1 MTEQLQA
8 QIDRLLGDRDALAAY
23 IDEHEMLV
31 RAVHAMPQMFYVVKD
46 DKLLFCNRQLA
57 EFYDL
62 PEGMT
67 AAGTSWS
74 AMMQAMLETHLPDQA
89 TLVDDMKAETLR
101 QIREKGKFNISWA
114 LEDGKH
120 LLIEAIEG
128 CDDQIIVTYSDIS
141 VLKNAQ
147 RKAEAAEKAKA
158 AFLANMSHEIR
169 TPMNGVMGMA
179 ELLCSTALDETQSTY
194 ASTILKSGEALLTI
208 INDILDFSKIDAGQ
222 LKLHPAPFSIAE
234 AVEDVA
240 LLISSRV
247 LEKNLELAV
256 RVQPD
261 LPAMFVG
268 DAGRLRQIITNL
280 MGNAAKFTDKGH
292 ILADLSGE
300 PTEGG
305 YKLTFKIEDTG
316 MGIPEEKC
324 ATIFDK
330 FSQVDDSATRKHE
343 GTGLGLAISASLVEL
358 MGGEIGVES
367 KVGEGSTFWF
377 SIVLPDHQGEE
388 KAALAPVDLSGARI
402 AVIDDNA
409 VNRKILKE
417 QLASWGFECAL
428 YKNAQEGLVALRD
441 AETGKPDLLILD
453 HHMPGMTGAD
463 LAMVLRADP
472 GFNDLPIVMLTSV
485 DEAAGGAGFMSLGV
499 NAHLTKPAR
508 AARLFETIVRVL
520 HEKPNAENSSAE
532 NPAPG
537 PETQSAA
544 QPEAQS
550 ATPER
555 PEPALPASSGGLDIL
570 VAEDN
575 EVNRLV
581 LTHILK
587 ETGLSYKIALNGRE
601 ALALFAEC
609 QPSVILMDVSMP
621 EMNGF
626 EAAKAIREAE
636 GESGQHTPIIAITAH
651 ALKDDKEKCLA
662 AGMDDYVSKPISA
675 ARLRER
681 LDHWMRVATEAA
693 A

>member
-1 MTEQLQA
+1 MTKQRQA
-8 QIDRLLGDRDALAAY
+8 EIDHLLRDRDALTAFV
-23 IDEHEMLV
+23 DEHEMLV
-31 RAVHAMPQMFYVVKD
+31 RAVHTMPQMFYVVKD

-67 AAGTSWS
+67 AAGTPWS
-74 AMMQAMLETHLPDQA
+74 VMMQAMLETHLPDQA

-128 CDDQIIVTYSDIS
+128 SDGQIIVTYSDIS

-179 ELLCSTALDETQSTY
+179 ELLCSTTLDETQSTY

-234 AVEDVA
+234 AIEDVA

-280 MGNAAKFTDKGH
+280 MGNAAKFTDEGH

-300 PTEGG
+300 ATEGG

-316 MGIPEEKC
+316 IGIPSEKC

-367 KVGEGSTFWF
+367 QPGEGSTFWF
-377 SIVLPDHQGEE
+377 SIVLPVHHGEE

-472 GFNDLPIVMLTSV
+472 TFNDLPIVMLTSV

-520 HEKPNAENSSAE
+520 HEKPNAENPASEPSEPAARSA
-532 NPAPG
+532 P
-537 PETQSAA
+537 QSAA
-544 QPEAQS
+544 PEKSEPAQPE
-550 ATPER
+550 
-555 PEPALPASSGGLDIL
+555 SSGGLDIL

-601 ALALFAEC
+601 ALALYAEC
-609 QPSVILMDVSMP
+609 QPSVILMDISMP

-636 GESGQHTPIIAITAH
+636 AESGLHTPIIAITAH

-675 ARLRER
+675 ARLKDR

>member
-1 MTEQLQA
+1 MTRQR
-8 QIDRLLGDRDALAAY
+8 QIDIDSLLGDRDAIAALA
-23 IDEHEMLV
+23 DEHEMLV
-31 RAVHAMPQMFYVVKD
+31 TAVHAMPQMFYIVKD

-62 PEGMT
+62 PEGVT
-67 AAGTSWS
+67 AAGTPWNV
-74 AMMQAMLETHLPDQA
+74 MMKAMLETHLPGKA
-89 TLVDDMKAETLR
+89 SLVDEMKNETLR
-101 QIREKGKFNISWA
+101 QIREKGKFRISWS
-114 LEDGKH
+114 LENDRH
-120 LLIEAIEG
+120 LLIEAIEDEDG
-128 CDDQIIVTYSDIS
+128 AIIVTYSDIS

-147 RKAEAAEKAKA
+147 RRAEAAEKAKA

-179 ELLCSTALDETQSTY
+179 ELLSLTTLDETQATY

-247 LEKNLELAV
+247 VEKDLELAV

-261 LPAMFVG
+261 LPGMFVG

-280 MGNAAKFTDKGH
+280 MGNAAKFTDEGH

-300 PTEGG
+300 PAEGG
-305 YKLTFKIEDTG
+305 YKLTFRIEDTG
-316 MGIPEEKC
+316 IGIPEDKC
-324 ATIFDK
+324 ANIFDK

-343 GTGLGLAISASLVEL
+343 GTGLGLAISASLVHL
-358 MGGEIGVES
+358 MGGEIGVTS
-367 KVGEGSTFWF
+367 TPGEGSTFWF
-377 SIVLPDHQGEE
+377 SITLPVHEEEE
-388 KAALAPVDLSGARI
+388 KPALAPVDLSGARI

-409 VNRKILKE
+409 VNRQILKE
-417 QLASWGFECAL
+417 QLTSWGFDSAL
-428 YKNAQEGLVALRD
+428 YESAQEGLVALRD
-441 AETGKPDLLILD
+441 EKAGLPDLVILD

-463 LAMVLRADP
+463 LAMIVRADP
-472 GFNDLPIVMLTSV
+472 TLKDLPIVMLTSV
-485 DEAAGGAGFMSLGV
+485 DEATGGAGFMSLGV

-508 AARLFETIVRVL
+508 ASRLFETVVRVL
-520 HEKPNAENSSAE
+520 QEKAGAQNAAAE
-532 NPAPG
+532 PKQATQEPASEPG
-537 PETQSAA
+537 APEPKPSQKAE
-544 QPEAQS
+544 P
-550 ATPER
+550 ATP
-555 PEPALPASSGGLDIL
+555 SSGLDVL

-581 LTHILK
+581 ITHILK
-587 ETGLSYKIALNGRE
+587 EAGVSFKIAHNGRE
-601 ALALFAEC
+601 ALALYAEQ

-626 EAAKAIREAE
+626 DAARAIREAE
-636 GESGQHTPIIAITAH
+636 AESGRHTPIIAITAH

-662 AGMDDYVSKPISA
+662 AGMDDYISKPLSA
-675 ARLRER
+675 ARLKER
-681 LDHWMRVATEAA
+681 LTHWMRVAAQAA

>member
-1 MTEQLQA
+1 MMTTQRQA
-8 QIDRLLGDRDALAAY
+8 DIDRLLGDRDAVAAL
-23 IDEHEMLV
+23 IHEHEMLV
-31 RAVHAMPQMFYVVKD
+31 NAVHAMPQMFYIVKD

-62 PEGMT
+62 PEGVT
-67 AAGTSWS
+67 AAGTPWS
-74 AMMQAMLETHLPDQA
+74 VMLKALLARHAAADAPQVET
-89 TLVDDMKAETLR
+89 MKAETLR
-101 QIREKGKFNISWA
+101 QIRDRGKFRISWNVG
-114 LEDGKH
+114 EDRH
-120 LLIEAIEG
+120 FLIEAIEYG
-128 CDDQIIVTYSDIS
+128 DGAIIVTYSDIS

-179 ELLCSTALDETQSTY
+179 ELLCSTTLDETQSTY

-234 AVEDVA
+234 AIEDVA

-247 LEKNLELAV
+247 LEKDLELAV

-280 MGNAAKFTDKGH
+280 MGNAAKFTDEGH

-300 PTEGG
+300 PSEGG
-305 YKLTFKIEDTG
+305 YKLTFRIEDTG
-316 MGIPEEKC
+316 IGIPEEKC

-330 FSQVDDSATRKHE
+330 FSQVDDSATRRHE
-343 GTGLGLAISASLVEL
+343 GTGLGLAISASLVHL
-358 MGGEIGVES
+358 MGGEIGVTS
-367 KVGEGSTFWF
+367 KQGEGSTFWF
-377 SIVLPDHQGEE
+377 SITLPVHEDEE
-388 KAALAPVDLSGARI
+388 KPALAPVDLSGARV

-409 VNRKILKE
+409 VNREILKE
-417 QLASWGFECAL
+417 QLASWGFDCAL
-428 YKNAQEGLVALRD
+428 YKSAQEGLVALRD
-441 AETGKPDLLILD
+441 KQAGPPDLIILD

-463 LAMVLRADP
+463 LAMIVRADP
-472 GFNDLPIVMLTSV
+472 ALKDLPIVMLTSV
-485 DEAAGGAGFMSLGV
+485 DEATGGAGFMSLGV

-508 AARLFETIVRVL
+508 ASRLFETVVRVL
-520 HEKPNAENSSAE
+520 QEKAGAKV
-532 NPAPG
+532 
-537 PETQSAA
+537 TQE
-544 QPEAQS
+544 PEAQTPKAERKS
-550 ATPER
+550 ADSAPEG
-555 PEPALPASSGGLDIL
+555 PIKSDPAPQISGGLDIL

-581 LTHILK
+581 ITHILR
-587 ETGLSYKIALNGRE
+587 EAGVSFKIAYNGRE
-601 ALALFAEC
+601 ALALYAEH
-609 QPSVILMDVSMP
+609 QPSVILMDISMP

-626 EAAKAIREAE
+626 EAAKAIRESE
-636 GESGQHTPIIAITAH
+636 EETGLYTPIIALTAH

-662 AGMDDYVSKPISA
+662 AGMDDYISKPISP
-675 ARLRER
+675 ARLKER
-681 LDHWMRVATEAA
+681 LDHWMRVAAEAA

>member
-1 MTEQLQA
+1 MTRQRQA
-8 QIDRLLGDRDALAAY
+8 DIDRLLGDRDAIAAL
-23 IDEHEMLV
+23 IHEHEMLV
-31 RAVHAMPQMFYVVKD
+31 NAVHAMPQMFYIVKD

-62 PEGMT
+62 PEGVT
-67 AAGTSWS
+67 AAGTPWS
-74 AMMQAMLETHLPDQA
+74 VMLKAMLATHLPDDPA
-89 TLVDDMKAETLR
+89 HVDAMKAETLR
-101 QIREKGKFNISWA
+101 QIRDRGKFRISWA
-114 LEDGKH
+114 LEDDRH
-120 LLIEAIEG
+120 LLIEAIKDEDG
-128 CDDQIIVTYSDIS
+128 AVIVTYSDIS

-179 ELLCSTALDETQSTY
+179 ELLCSTTLNETQSTY

-234 AVEDVA
+234 AIEDVA

-247 LEKNLELAV
+247 LEKDLELAV

-280 MGNAAKFTDKGH
+280 MGNAAKFTDEGH

-300 PTEGG
+300 PAEGG
-305 YKLTFKIEDTG
+305 YKLTFRIEDTG
-316 MGIPEEKC
+316 IGIPEEKC

-330 FSQVDDSATRKHE
+330 FSQVDDSATRRHE
-343 GTGLGLAISASLVEL
+343 GTGLGLAISSSLVHL
-358 MGGEIGVES
+358 MGGEIGVTS
-367 KVGEGSTFWF
+367 KQGEGSTFWF
-377 SIVLPDHQGEE
+377 TITLPVHKDEE
-388 KAALAPVDLSGARI
+388 KPALAPVDLSGARI

-417 QLASWGFECAL
+417 QLTSWGFDCAL
-428 YKNAQEGLVALRD
+428 YKSAQEGLVALRD
-441 AETGKPDLLILD
+441 TQIGVPDLMILD

-463 LAMVLRADP
+463 LAMIVRADP
-472 GFNDLPIVMLTSV
+472 ALKALPIVMLTSV
-485 DEAAGGAGFMSLGV
+485 DEATGGSGFMSLGV

-508 AARLFETIVRVL
+508 ASRLFETVVRVL
-520 HEKPNAENSSAE
+520 QEKAGAENAQQANAQTPEPEQNSE
-532 NPAPG
+532 PPAPAK
-537 PETQSAA
+537 SA
-544 QPEAQS
+544 
-550 ATPER
+550 
-555 PEPALPASSGGLDIL
+555 PAPQTSGGLDIL

-581 LTHILK
+581 ITHILR
-587 ETGLSYKIALNGRE
+587 EAGVSFKIAHNGRE
-601 ALALFAEC
+601 ALALYAEH
-609 QPSVILMDVSMP
+609 QPSVILMDISMP

-626 EAAKAIREAE
+626 EAAKAIRESE
-636 GESGQHTPIIAITAH
+636 DETGLHTPIIALTAH

-662 AGMDDYVSKPISA
+662 AGMDDYISKPISP
-675 ARLRER
+675 ARLKER
-681 LDHWMRVATEAA
+681 LDHWMSVAAEAA

>member
-1 MTEQLQA
+1 MTKQRQA
-8 QIDRLLGDRDALAAY
+8 EIDRLTSDRDALAALV
-23 IDEHEMLV
+23 DQHHMLV
-31 RAVHAMPQMFYVVKD
+31 NAVHAMPQMFYIVKD

-62 PEGMT
+62 PEGVT
-67 AAGTSWS
+67 AAGTPWNV
-74 AMMQAMLETHLPDQA
+74 MMKAMLETHLPDQA
-89 TLVDDMKAETLR
+89 TLVDEMKAETLR
-101 QIREKGKFNISWA
+101 QIQEKGKFRISWA
-114 LEDGKH
+114 LENNRH
-120 LLIEAIEG
+120 LLIEAIKDE
-128 CDDQIIVTYSDIS
+128 DDAIIVTYSDIS

-179 ELLCSTALDETQSTY
+179 ELLCSTPLDETQSTY

-234 AVEDVA
+234 AIEDVA

-247 LEKNLELAV
+247 LEKDLELAV

-280 MGNAAKFTDKGH
+280 MGNAAKFTDEGH

-300 PTEGG
+300 PVEEG

-316 MGIPEEKC
+316 VGIPAEKC
-324 ATIFDK
+324 ASIFDK

-343 GTGLGLAISASLVEL
+343 GTGLGLAISSSLVEL

-367 KVGEGSTFWF
+367 KEGEGSTFWF
-377 SIVLPDHQGEE
+377 EIVLPVHEGEE
-388 KAALAPVDLSGARI
+388 KPALAPVDLSGARI

-417 QLASWGFECAL
+417 QLASWGFDCAL
-428 YKNAQEGLVALRD
+428 YKNAQEGLVALRNE
-441 AETGKPDLLILD
+441 ETGKPDLLILD

-472 GFNDLPIVMLTSV
+472 AFNDMPIVMLTSV

-508 AARLFETIVRVL
+508 ATRLFETIVRVL
-520 HEKPNAENSSAE
+520 HEKPDTEENKPAAPEAAAAE
-532 NPAPG
+532 PASP
-537 PETQSAA
+537 TTSQAA
-544 QPEAQS
+544 QPE
-550 ATPER
+550 
-555 PEPALPASSGGLDIL
+555 SSGGLDIL

-601 ALALFAEC
+601 ALALYAEC
-609 QPSVILMDVSMP
+609 QPAVILMDVSMP

-626 EAAKAIREAE
+626 EAAKAIRESEA
-636 GESGQHTPIIAITAH
+636 ESGLHTPIIAITAH

-675 ARLRER
+675 ARLKDRIN
-681 LDHWMRVATEAA
+681 HWMRVASEAA